1 MMSESKSW
9 NVSGIHLVYGII
21 VLVLIVRSTFFEYE
35 MDTDGKMLLGWAMIM
50 MNIESLKDL
59 IRAK

>member
-1 MMSESKSW
+1 MGESKTWSI
-9 NVSGIHLVYGII
+9 SGIHLAYGII
-21 VLVLIVRSTFFEYE
+21 VLVLIVSSTFFEYE

-50 MNIESLKDL
+50 MSIESLKDL